1 MRIILTGPKF
11 CLGESMQKNKGFTL
25 IELMVTIAVLA
36 IMATIAA
43 PSFGDLIAKRHL
55 DTSIRELSLVL
66 SDARAQ
72 ATTLRKNVTVKFES
86 GTNTAEILYWIPKY
100 DDVDLNSNANDV
112 DFSDVAYNSVGIPRQ
127 RTKTIDNENYDKDQ
141 TTDLTTI
148 PPTNPP
154 TVEVLL
160 PLKFELC
167 NSKIKQSRT
176 ITLSMNGTV
185 EKIELGVCS

>member
-1 MRIILTGPKF
+1 MR
-11 CLGESMQKNKGFTL
+11 QKENGFTL

-36 IMATIAA
+36 IIAMMAA

-86 GTNTAEILYWIPKY
+86 GTNTAEIRYWIPKY
-100 DDVDLNSNANDV
+100 DDVDMNSNANDV
-112 DFSDVAYNSVGIPRQ
+112 DFSDVTYSSVGIPRQ
-127 RTKTIDNENYDKDQ
+127 RTKTIDNENYDEHQ
-141 TTDLTTI
+141 TTDLTTT

-167 NSKIKQSRT
+167 NSKINQSRT

-185 EKIELGVCS
+185 EKIESGVCS

>member
-1 MRIILTGPKF
+1 MRKK
-11 CLGESMQKNKGFTL
+11 ENGFTL
-25 IELMVTIAVLA
+25 IELMVTIAVMA
-36 IMATIAA
+36 IIAMMAA
-43 PSFGDLIAKRHL
+43 PSFGGLIAKRHL

-86 GTNTAEILYWIPKY
+86 GTNTAEVRYWIPKY
-100 DDVDLNSNANDV
+100 EDVDMNSNARDV
-112 DFSDVAYNSVGIPRQ
+112 DFSDVVYSPVGIPQQ
-127 RTKTIDNENYDKDQ
+127 RTKTINNPDHNPEEESKPDAV
-141 TTDLTTI
+141 
-148 PPTNPP
+148 PPINPE
-154 TVEVLL
+154 TLQVLL

-185 EKIELGVCS
+185 EKIESGVCS

>member
-1 MRIILTGPKF
+1 MREK
-11 CLGESMQKNKGFTL
+11 ENGFTL

-36 IMATIAA
+36 IIAMMAA

-86 GTNTAEILYWIPKY
+86 GTNTAEVRYWIPKY
-100 DDVDLNSNANDV
+100 EDVDMNSNARDV
-112 DFSDVAYNSVGIPRQ
+112 DFSDVVYSPVGIPQQ
-127 RTKTIDNENYDKDQ
+127 RTKTIN
-141 TTDLTTI
+141 
-148 PPTNPP
+148 NPG
-154 TVEVLL
+154 TLQVLL

-167 NSKIKQSRT
+167 NSKINQSRT

-185 EKIELGVCS
+185 EKIESGVCS

>member
-1 MRIILTGPKF
+1 MRK
-11 CLGESMQKNKGFTL
+11 SQGFTL

-36 IMATIAA
+36 IVAMMAA

-86 GTNTAEILYWIPKY
+86 GTNTAEVRYWIPKY
-100 DDVDLNSNANDV
+100 EDVDMNSNARDV
-112 DFSDVAYNSVGIPRQ
+112 DFSDVVYSSVGIPRQ
-127 RTKTIDNENYDKDQ
+127 RTKTIDNENYDEHQ
-141 TTDLTTI
+141 TTDLTTT

-167 NSKIKQSRT
+167 NSKINQSRT

-185 EKIELGVCS
+185 EKIESGVCS